1 MLEKDIQTQIDI
13 TLKTKA
19 EKYVDALNIFKE
31 DLFETIK
38 LKNCIDEQLECLK
51 RMNIF
56 QEGSDIL
63 KEIFKIEK
71 E

>member
-38 LKNCIDEQLECLK
+38 HKNCIDEQLECLK